1 MIAPKHQQQGI
12 TLIELMIAL
21 VLGLVVTAAVI
32 EIFLGA
38 RQVYQ
43 VQEAKARIQ
52 ENGRFAMQTVT
63 DGILEA
69 SYSGCATRS
78 GVEINNTLNNNDN
91 YLWDFGTAIEGME
104 ATSDSSW
111 SPAMDSAITQPL
123 GGSDILTLRTI
134 SEPTIQV
141 TKHPGGTP
149 PGSAN
154 LQVNSNNGLEQF
166 DIVMVTDCLDAAVFQ
181 ITSAN
186 PDTSGS
192 LVHNTGNGTPGN
204 ATKALG
210 KNFENGWINKI
221 QTKSLY
227 IRNNSRGIPALYQ
240 RLNDNNAEELVE
252 GVESMHI
259 RYGVDT
265 DTDGSADRYETADS
279 VTNWNNVLSVEVELL
294 LTSLQDN
301 LTVDGPQ
308 TYFFNGNTITASD
321 SRLRSVFS
329 RTVTLRNRV
338 P

>member
-1 MIAPKHQQQGI
+1 MIPHRQQQGFS
-12 TLIELMIAL
+12 LIELMIAL

-52 ENGRFAMQTVT
+52 ENGRFAMRTVT
-63 DGILEA
+63 NSLLEA
-69 SYSGCATRS
+69 GYFGCATRS
-78 GVEINNTLNNNDN
+78 GVEITNTLNATNN
-91 YLWDFGTAIEGME
+91 YLWDFETPIEGKE
-104 ATSDSSW
+104 ATSDSAW
-111 SPAMDSAITQPL
+111 APAIDAAITQPL
-123 GGSDILTLRTI
+123 GGSDILTVRTI
-134 SEPTIQV
+134 SEPSIQV
-141 TKHPGGTP
+141 TQHPGGTP

-154 LQVNSNNGLEQF
+154 IQVNAGNGLEQF

-204 ATKALG
+204 ATKALS
-210 KNFENGWINKI
+210 KNYEGGWINKI

-240 RLNDNNAEELVE
+240 RLNNNNAEELVD
-252 GVESMHI
+252 GIESMQI
-259 RYGVDT
+259 RYGVD
-265 DTDGSADRYETADS
+265 DDADGSADRYQTADAVS
-279 VTNWNNVLSVEVELL
+279 NWANVLSVEIELL
-294 LTSLQDN
+294 LASTREN

-308 TYFFNGNTITASD
+308 TYFFNGNNITASD